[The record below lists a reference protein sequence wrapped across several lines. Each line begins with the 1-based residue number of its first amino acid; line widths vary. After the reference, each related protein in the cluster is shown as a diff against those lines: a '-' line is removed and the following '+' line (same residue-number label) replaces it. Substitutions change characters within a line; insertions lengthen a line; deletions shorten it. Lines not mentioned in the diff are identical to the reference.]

1 MNREAKLGMLVGL
14 IFVIAVGI
22 LLADYGDRSLRPAK
36 PLLLSNENMLDS
48 GGAPGSRS
56 HPAPLIVPSPGE
68 FSQPMVMPL
77 ALGTAAGKAQAAV
90 SSSSQDAV
98 AQTKEY
104 KAKAGDTVW
113 KIARSLGGDT
123 KANCQAIIKLNNV
136 LRDNP
141 DKVVPVAIYI
151 IPILGSQH

>member
-1 MNREAKLGMLVGL
+1 
-14 IFVIAVGI
+14 
-22 LLADYGDRSLRPAK
+22 
-36 PLLLSNENMLDS
+36 
-48 GGAPGSRS
+48 
-56 HPAPLIVPSPGE
+56 
-68 FSQPMVMPL
+68 MVMPL

-141 DKVVPVAIYI
+141 DKVVPGAIYV
-151 IPILGSQH
+151 IPILGSQR